1 MERRKSRR
9 VRPAEE
15 LLGKVKATVPA
26 RILDL
31 SVDGAQIEVGCILR
45 PAAECDLWLPGEGNR
60 SVKLR
65 AEVRRC
71 RAAGLQSLA
80 GGDRVMVYRAGL
92 RFEDL
97 NAEARAA
104 VERHIARNIP
114 ADDSGRQPTVKADGR
129 VRIRI
134 NSEDIHR
141 RLRERG
147 EGAQEE

>member
-1 MERRKSRR
+1 MERRRSRR
-9 VRPAEE
+9 VRPVEE

-45 PAAECDLWLPGEGNR
+45 PAAECDLWLPGDGDR
-60 SVKLR
+60 GVKLR

-71 RAAGLQSLA
+71 RAAGFQALP

-92 RFEDL
+92 RFEALD
-97 NAEARAA
+97 AEARAA
-104 VERHIARNIP
+104 LERHIARNIP
-114 ADDSGRQPTVKADGR
+114 ADESGGQPRVKADGR

-134 NSEDIHR
+134 NSQDIQR
-141 RLRERG
+141 RLKERG
-147 EGAQEE
+147 SGTGNE